1 MSGPPDLPTAERLRF
16 TTWSDDD
23 MPRALRIWGD
33 ARVTRHILGRTPSEA
48 EVRVI
53 LDRNRDWQARWG
65 VQYWPLERV
74 DDGAFVGCCGL
85 RPRDGEDDV
94 WELGFAVVPEQQ
106 RQGFA
111 REAAGA
117 VIAFAFEHL
126 GARELFAGHH
136 PDNVISPRLLL
147 ELGFG
152 YTHTELY
159 EPTGREHPSYRLRPA
174 DAHRPEA

>member
-1 MSGPPDLPTAERLRF
+1 VSDAGTKLPESARLRF
-16 TTWSDDD
+16 TTWRDDD

-33 ARVTRHILGRTPSEA
+33 ARVTKHILGRTPREA

-53 LDRNRDWQARWG
+53 LDRNRDWQASVG
-65 VQYWPLERV
+65 VQYWPLERR
-74 DDGAFVGCCGL
+74 DDGAFVGCCGM
-85 RPRDGEDDV
+85 RPRDDEAGV

-111 REAAGA
+111 REAARA
-117 VIAFAFEHL
+117 VIAFAFDEL

-136 PDNVISPRLLL
+136 PDNAVSPLLL
-147 ELGFG
+147 AELGFR

-159 EPTGREHPSYRLRPA
+159 EPTGREHPSYRLRPE
-174 DAHRPEA
+174 DAPGA